1 MLVPLSWLR
10 TFTPADRSAAQ
21 LSDAF
26 NELGLVVEGVE
37 VTGEGLDG
45 VVTALV
51 RGIRKHPNA
60 DRMRLIDIVLSE
72 DQVEPLQ
79 VACGAFNF
87 VEGDRVPLAQVGA
100 VLPGNFKIERAKKR
114 GEWSNGMLCSARE
127 LRLSDDHEGILV
139 LSPDTPLNVP
149 IAEALGMMRDTVFDL
164 SIEANRPDAM
174 SIAGIARD
182 LAAKLGDP
190 FTMPT
195 DTSLVTS
202 ASPASSTPGSI
213 TATDLCDRLTVTVI
227 RGVVV
232 GPSTP
237 VVRAR
242 LAAAGM
248 RSVSN
253 VVDAS
258 NYVMLELG
266 APSHTFDLDKLPG
279 GRIGVRWAA
288 TGEKLTTL
296 DEVERTLAS
305 GDAQDGVIVDGAD
318 AVVGIAAVMG
328 GASSEVDEHTTSL
341 LLEVAH
347 WTPMCIAR
355 TSKRMGLRSEASA
368 RFERGTDP
376 ELLPRAAARV
386 VEILRET
393 SPGVTVESYDD
404 LRPVTAAPKVVRVRA
419 ARVNRI
425 LGTDLTNDAIPALI
439 APIGFIC
446 TSTDVPGEWDVT
458 IPSWRPDSTA
468 EIDVVEE
475 VGRMFG
481 YDNIERRTLRT
492 DLVGVL
498 TADQRDARRVGA
510 KLAATGAEE
519 VWTATLISPAD
530 LERCGLP
537 ADAVSVANPM
547 VQEESVLRPSLLPG
561 MLRALGYNASHRNPA
576 IRLFEIGHVFGLPR
590 PEQVVPY
597 ERTHLAAVFA
607 ADGDDA
613 RTPVE
618 VLDQLVA
625 LLRVNPAA
633 IELRA
638 VSNLAGL
645 HPTRSA
651 QIIGSGTGFPIGTIG
666 EVDPGVA
673 EAWSVDRRVGWLQVD
688 LENLCHLPR
697 RPIAVESFSRFP
709 SSDADLAFVVPVAT
723 PAATIEAA
731 LRRAGGALL
740 LGIEL
745 FDVYRGDRV
754 AAGSRSLAYRLR
766 LGSADHTL
774 SDVELAEIRQRL
786 IDAATNASPGVALR
800 S

>member
-10 TFTPADRSAAQ
+10 EFTPANRTAAE

-37 VTGEGLDG
+37 ESGVGLEG

-51 RGIRKHPNA
+51 KGIRKHPNA
-60 DRMRLIDIVLSE
+60 DRMRLIDIVTSE
-72 DQVEPLQ
+72 DQAETLQ

-100 VLPGNFKIERAKKR
+100 VLPGDFTIARAKKR

-139 LSPDTPLNVP
+139 LAPDTPLGIP
-149 IAEALGMMRDTVFDL
+149 IAEALGIVRDTVFDL

-174 SIAGIARD
+174 CVAGIARD

-190 FTMPT
+190 FTLPT
-195 DTSLVTS
+195 ESTAVT
-202 ASPASSTPGSI
+202 AAPNAAATRGTI
-213 TATDLCDRLTVTVI
+213 VATDLCDRLTVTII
-227 RGVVV
+227 RGVRVTESPAVV
-232 GPSTP
+232 K
-237 VVRAR
+237 AR

-248 RSVSN
+248 RSISN

-266 APSHTFDLDKLPG
+266 APSHTFDLDKLPA

-288 TGEKLTTL
+288 PGEKLTTL
-296 DEVERTLAS
+296 DGIERTLGVGKAE
-305 GDAQDGVIVDGAD
+305 DGVIVDGED
-318 AVVGIAAVMG
+318 TVVGIAAVMG
-328 GASSEVDEHTTSL
+328 GASSEVDATTTSL

-376 ELLPRAAARV
+376 EMLPRAAARF
-386 VEILRET
+386 VEILRQT
-393 SPGVTVESYDD
+393 SPAVTVESFDD
-404 LRPVTAAPKVVRVRA
+404 IRPVQPVAKVVRVRA
-419 ARVNRI
+419 SRVNQI
-425 LGTDLTNDAIPALI
+425 LGTALDDATIPVLI

-446 TSTDVPGEWDVT
+446 APTATASEWDVT
-458 IPSWRPDSTA
+458 IPSWRPDTAA

-481 YDNIERRTLRT
+481 YDNIVRRTLKT
-492 DLVGVL
+492 DLVGAL
-498 TADQRDARRVGA
+498 TPYQHDSRRVGA
-510 KLAATGAEE
+510 RLAASGAEE

-530 LERCGLP
+530 LERTGSP
-537 ADAVSVANPM
+537 PEAVGVTNPM
-547 VQEESVLRPSLLPG
+547 VKEESVLRPSLLPG
-561 MLRALGYNASHRNPA
+561 LLRALAYNASHRNPA
-576 IRLFEIGHVFGLPR
+576 VRLFEIGHVFGLPR
-590 PEQVVPY
+590 PGQVLPY
-597 ERTHLAAVFA
+597 ERTHLGGAFA
-607 ADGDDA
+607 AEGDDA
-613 RTPVE
+613 RTPVQI
-618 VLDQLVA
+618 LDELVV
-625 LLRVNPAA
+625 LLRINPAA
-633 IELRA
+633 VELRA
-638 VSNLAGL
+638 ASNLAGL

-651 QIIGSGTGFPIGTIG
+651 LIIGAGTGFPIGSVG

-673 EAWSVDRRVGWLQVD
+673 AAWGVDRRVGWLQVD
-688 LENLCHLPR
+688 LENLCGLPR
-697 RPIAVESFSRFP
+697 RSVAIASFARFP
-709 SSDADLAFVVPVAT
+709 SSDVDLAFVVPEAT
-723 PAATIEAA
+723 PAGVVEGV
-731 LRRAGGALL
+731 LRRAGGDLL

-745 FDVYRGDRV
+745 FDVYRGDGV
-754 AAGSRSLAYRLR
+754 PAGSRSLAYRLR
-766 LGSADHTL
+766 LGAADHTL
-774 SDVELAEIRQRL
+774 TDAELGDARQTL
-786 IDAATNASPGVALR
+786 IAAGVGAAPGVILR